1 MASRRMEKI
10 AALMKEELGKYITQE
25 LADPSLGF
33 VTVTE
38 VRPAPDLS
46 TANVYVSVL
55 GDEHRER
62 EVMKVL
68 KRAGKRV
75 QFAVSQRVLLRRF
88 PMLIFRIDDRIKRSI
103 RISRLLNEIAEERQE
118 QSIDHVT
125 DTDEQADQ

>member
-1 MASRRMEKI
+1 MEKI
-10 AALMKEELGKYITQE
+10 AALLKEELGKFITQE

-55 GDEHRER
+55 GDERRER

-68 KRAGKRV
+68 HRAARHI
-75 QFAVSQRVLLRRF
+75 QFAVSERVLLRRF
-88 PMLIFRIDDRIKRSI
+88 PTLFFRIDDRIKRSI
-103 RISRLLNEIAEERQE
+103 RISRVLNELAEERQE
-118 QSIDHVT
+118 RATDNAT
-125 DTDEQADQ
+125 DTDDEADQ

>member
-1 MASRRMEKI
+1 MPSRRMERI
-10 AALMKEELGKYITQE
+10 AALMKEELGKFITQE

-55 GDEHRER
+55 GGAQRER

-68 KRAGKRV
+68 QRAGKRI
-75 QFAVSQRVLLRRF
+75 QLTVSERVLLRRF
-88 PMLIFRIDDRIKRSI
+88 PTLLFRIDDRIKRSI
-103 RISRLLNEIAEERQE
+103 RISRLLNELAEERRE
-118 QSIDHVT
+118 QSTDHGT
-125 DTDEQADQ
+125 DIDEQADQ